1 MGNVHQV
8 QIIAVPVACSEGYKD
23 TWREVAEWAGGQ
35 LQARFGDAVQT
46 DYYDLFD
53 PGCPA
58 IPADSRLPVVLVDG
72 QLLSSG
78 GKISVPAIRK
88 KLDEFGAKITG

>member
-1 MGNVHQV
+1 MGKVHQV
-8 QIIAVPVACSEGYKD
+8 QIIAVPVACSDGFID

-53 PGCPA
+53 PGCPD
-58 IPADSRLPVVLVDG
+58 IPANAHLPVVMVDG

-88 KLDEFGAKITG
+88 KLEEIGAR